1 MADVLS
7 VTGMVLGNQPVGE
20 YDKRVVILTKERGKV
35 SAFARGARKPNSKLS
50 ARTAPFCFGTFLMYE
65 GKNSYTIAEAQI
77 DNYFEGFRDHVEAY
91 MYGTYFLELADYYT
105 RENNDELE
113 MLKVLYQSLRALFV
127 EMIPHNLVR
136 IVYEIRSIVVNG
148 EFPGIPKQLD
158 LSEDARYTISYIATS
173 SLDKLYTF
181 VVSERVI
188 AELEEACVIY
198 RKTFGNH
205 VFKSLEV
212 LQALS

>member
-1 MADVLS
+1 ML
-7 VTGMVLGNQPVGE
+7 TGMVLANQPIGE

-35 SAFARGARKPNSKLS
+35 SAFARGARKPNSKLT
-50 ARTAPFCFGTFLMYE
+50 ARTAPFCFGTFKLYE
-65 GKNSYTIAEAQI
+65 GKNSYTIADAEI
-77 DNYFEGFRDHVEAY
+77 DNYFEGFRDHMEAY

-113 MLKVLYQSLRALFV
+113 MLKVLYQTLRALFV
-127 EMIPHNLVR
+127 ESIPHRLTR
-136 IVYEIRSIVVNG
+136 CIYEIRSIVVNG
-148 EFPGIPKQLD
+148 EFPGISTD
-158 LSEDARYTISYIATS
+158 ADFSEDARYTISYIATS
-173 SLDKLYTF
+173 PLEKLYTF

-188 AELEEACVIY
+188 VELERACKDY

-212 LQALS
+212 LEALS